1 MNKLE
6 ILQNETSGF
15 NYIKSYPILK
25 KLFKAQ
31 LNISIIEL
39 VLSYT
44 SNGLEFY
51 MNYKKMAEILS
62 SKEQSIRNTIK
73 LLSQQGYLIT
83 DNVKKYNNKSG
94 VGGSSTKIVVDLDK
108 IITDIDNPITKA
120 VKKEQPKATKPKSNT
135 IPTKEVKTIATD
147 KNNISVSKLVK
158 AFRAIQIS
166 PNDKFLLDETI
177 ISVLNNNF
185 NIGADVIYMLKYEIE
200 YNKKYNIDG
209 LKELI
214 ESIKN
219 ELV

>member
-39 VLSYT
+39 ILSYT

-51 MNYKKMAEILS
+51 MNYKNIAEILS
-62 SKEQSIRNTIK
+62 TKEQSIRNTIK
-73 LLSQQGYLIT
+73 SLSQQGYLIT

-120 VKKEQPKATKPKSNT
+120 VKKEEPKATKPKSVT
-135 IPTKEVKTIATD
+135 IPTEDIKEVITIEETDLPNPYECLD
-147 KNNISVSKLVK
+147 KNGNLLPQYTKPK
-158 AFRAIQIS
+158 TTTAS
-166 PNDKFLLDETI
+166 PTDYI
-177 ISVLNNNF
+177 
-185 NIGADVIYMLKYEIE
+185 
-200 YNKKYNIDG
+200 
-209 LKELI
+209 
-214 ESIKN
+214 
-219 ELV
+219 